1 MKKFILIDQSIK
13 DSGGHYLEYAKRV
26 LRAAK
31 SFGFKTVLGVNR
43 NAEEVVCPDADII
56 DRAFTRTFW
65 ENQAIG
71 RLALAVR
78 YLQKSSMIAG
88 EPRFSRAYAMELQSF
103 FLRIG
108 AGVGDLVFVP
118 TLGGVELIGIALYS
132 VLKNAASLEWHLLF
146 RRDLPKT
153 KGISNGISHINLA
166 RTSKSLLEFDKR
178 FEKGS
183 VTFYSDTEELA
194 AQYNQLD
201 AFHFLT
207 LPIPIDDSLSVRKRT
222 GQLPLTVSYLGDAR
236 EEKGFHLLPKLI
248 KDLRTAGLGE
258 DRVRFRIQA
267 NLPRAGTTARVRN
280 AKDNLTRRQGP
291 GLELLEGPFDS
302 NKYHELITSS
312 DIILVP
318 YCAKSYR
325 ARSSGIFAEALA
337 AGVPTI
343 YPRGTWMEL
352 CHQDSGSVGFN
363 KARDMA
369 SAVIDLVSHYP
380 EYESH
385 SQNFSHVWRQIHSA
399 RRLIDSLINRL
410 PEIKAAEE
418 AKLRDKDASGHA
430 SCNEL
435 FGRNTD

>member
-1 MKKFILIDQSIK
+1 MIKFILIDQSIK

-43 NAEEVVCPDADII
+43 NAGDIICPDADII

-88 EPRFSRAYAMELQSF
+88 EPHFSRAYAMELQSF
-103 FLRIG
+103 FLRVG
-108 AGVGDLVFVP
+108 AGTGDLVFVP

-132 VLKNAASLEWHLLF
+132 ALKKAIALEWHLLF
-146 RRDLPKT
+146 RRDLSKS
-153 KGISNGISHINLA
+153 KSILNGKSHINRA
-166 RTSKSLLEFDKR
+166 RASKSFVEFDKR
-178 FEKGS
+178 FEKGNA
-183 VTFYSDTEELA
+183 TFYSDTEELA
-194 AQYNQLD
+194 AQYNQLG
-201 AFHFLT
+201 ASHFFT

-248 KDLRTAGLGE
+248 KDVRTAGFGW
-258 DRVRFRIQA
+258 DRVRFRIQV
-267 NLPRAGTTARVRN
+267 NLPRAGTTARVWY
-280 AKDNLTRRQGP
+280 AKNNLIKRQDP

-302 NKYHELITSS
+302 SKYHELITSS
-312 DIILVP
+312 DIILVL
-318 YCAKSYR
+318 YDAKSYR

-343 YPRGTWMEL
+343 YPQGTWMES
-352 CHQDSGSVGFN
+352 CHHDSGSVGFN
-363 KARDMA
+363 KALDISLA
-369 SAVIDLVSHYP
+369 LIDLVLHYP
-380 EYESH
+380 EYESR
-385 SQNFSHVWRQIHSA
+385 SQNYSRIWRQKHSA
-399 RRLIDSLINRL
+399 RRLIDSLTNRVL
-410 PEIKAAEE
+410 EIEVCDL
-418 AKLRDKDASGHA
+418 AKLCDKDALGHLDR
-430 SCNEL
+430 SVFL
-435 FGRNTD
+435 GRNAD